1 MYITELCECKF
12 SSTWFEIQVNLSVL
26 RWWLTSVW
34 LPKNTRKMEN
44 YLLQWSLCAS
54 FTSFMLLTVCF
65 MRLVLQKWLN
75 SKVTWCSQW
84 SHAGGPFWYFWWR
97 KKNSSCLSF
106 VPILRGMEQWQKL
119 MMMMGH
125 DPERSLPHRPRSRR
139 IYFSWTGET

>member
-1 MYITELCECKF
+1 MYHSSECKF
-12 SSTWFEIQVNLSVL
+12 SSTWFEIQVNLSAL

-34 LPKNTRKMEN
+34 LPRNTGKMEN

-54 FTSFMLLTVCF
+54 FISFMLLTVCF

-84 SHAGGPFWYFWWR
+84 SNAGGPFWYFWWR

-106 VPILRGMEQWQKL
+106 LPILCGMEQWQKL
-119 MMMMGH
+119 MMVMGH
-125 DPERSLPHRPRSRR
+125 DPERSLPHRPRSQR